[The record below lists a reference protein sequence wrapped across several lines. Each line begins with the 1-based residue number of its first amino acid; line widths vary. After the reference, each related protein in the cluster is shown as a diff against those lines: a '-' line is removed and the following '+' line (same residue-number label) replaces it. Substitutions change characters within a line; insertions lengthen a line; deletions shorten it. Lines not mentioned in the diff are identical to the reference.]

1 MWSNS
6 RKPKVVD
13 EFVYDQGNLEPSF
26 IVPGKEGAETGCRY
40 KSREEYIFGLVTRT
54 VCNITATT

>member
-6 RKPKVVD
+6 GKPKVVD
-13 EFVYDQGNLEPSF
+13 ELVYNQGNLEPSF

-40 KSREEYIFGLVTRT
+40 TNREQCIL
-54 VCNITATT
+54 

>member
-13 EFVYDQGNLEPSF
+13 EFVDDQGNLEPSF

-40 KSREEYIFGLVTRT
+40 KNRKKFSLSLVTRT